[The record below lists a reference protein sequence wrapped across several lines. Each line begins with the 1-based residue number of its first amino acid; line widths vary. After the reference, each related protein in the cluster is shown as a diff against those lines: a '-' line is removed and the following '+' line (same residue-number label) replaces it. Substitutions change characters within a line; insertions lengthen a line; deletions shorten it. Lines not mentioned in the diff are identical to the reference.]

1 MPQAALELVPVGEV
15 RPDLLAALVEVI
27 EARFAGRRARVASQ
41 ALPRPDEA
49 FVAPRGQ
56 YAAERIL
63 RRLAMPHGS
72 AERVLGVADLD
83 LFTPDLNFIFGQ
95 ARPGG
100 PAVMAL
106 ARLRPEFWGQP
117 PDPTPLRE
125 RAGKEAVHELA
136 HSHGLGHCQ
145 DSRCVMWF
153 SDTLAETD
161 AKFDAFCAQHAG
173 RGRDGPGRAGGPGRR
188 RPACLA
194 G

>member
-1 MPQAALELVPVGEV
+1 
-15 RPDLLAALVEVI
+15 
-27 EARFAGRRARVASQ
+27 
-41 ALPRPDEA
+41 
-49 FVAPRGQ
+49 VAPRGQ

-63 RRLAMPHGS
+63 RRLAMLHGS

-106 ARLRPEFWGQP
+106 TRLRPEFWGQP
-117 PDPTPLRE
+117 PDPALLRE

-136 HSHGLGHCQ
+136 HSYGLGHCQ

-153 SDTLAETD
+153 SNTLAETD
-161 AKFDAFCAQHAG
+161 ARFDAFCAQHAG
-173 RGRDGPGRAGGPGRR
+173 QLERALGTDGS
-188 RPACLA
+188 
-194 G
+194 